1 MKKKK
6 QTLQINSDEHDRKV
20 VGQGFSLA
28 NKNKKSNPK
37 GLPYE
42 KVREKVSLDQIV
54 DDFGERLM
62 RGEKLTIDDVLNKYP
77 KLKAKLKP
85 KLEIELM
92 LIHAGQVWR
101 VEYEKMAEKHK
112 IELWQK
118 LEKKIID
125 KQIKQIEERVALVK
139 CKDSIR
145 VKLRAEFIPMLLY
158 VKGKNHRIGE
168 GIRGIT
174 RFIKLLFLLDKE
186 TDLGKLVKV
195 FYEFVPYKIG
205 PFEPAVYQD
214 LQVLEMA
221 GIVKKSTYTYKLPP
235 KETEI
240 DEGFNGN
247 NQATIYTLTD
257 EGMKYAK
264 VLINW
269 LDKKDPEIAL
279 QMRRY
284 KTYYAQAPL
293 KKLLEYI
300 YKKYP
305 EFTTESEIV
314 REIFM

>member
-1 MKKKK
+1 MKRKDNHESSKKDENTK
-6 QTLQINSDEHDRKV
+6 KEFRGLQKTSCLR
-20 VGQGFSLA
+20 G
-28 NKNKKSNPK
+28 
-37 GLPYE
+37 
-42 KVREKVSLDQIV
+42 KVSIDQIV
-54 DDFGERLM
+54 NDFSERVMQGEHI
-62 RGEKLTIDDVLNKYP
+62 TIDDVLNKYP

-85 KLEIELM
+85 KLEIEMM
-92 LIHAGQVWR
+92 LINAGKTWR
-101 VEYEKMAEKHK
+101 VEFEKLAEKHK
-112 IELWQK
+112 QELWQK

-125 KQIKQIEERVALVK
+125 KQLNQIQERVALAKSKESVP
-139 CKDSIR
+139 

-158 VKGKNHRIGE
+158 VKGRTARIGE

-214 LQVLEMA
+214 LQVLEIA
-221 GIVKKSTYTYKLPP
+221 GIVKKQTYTYAIPFGDK
-235 KETEI
+235 EI

-264 VLINW
+264 ALISW
-269 LDKKDPEIAL
+269 LDKKDQEIAL
-279 QMRRY
+279 QMRKY
-284 KTYYAQAPL
+284 KTYYAQASL

-305 EFTTESEIV
+305 EFTKESEI
-314 REIFM
+314 IKDIIK